1 MGIKGTELLAESLYR
16 AGVRFVVGKKDGALG
31 PCLSSLSAREGV
43 TAVTPRGDIS
53 GAFMAYGNTYYRH
66 HPAVIMASTPA
77 DMVNSLAG
85 MGTAWGD
92 KIPVLAITPRRD
104 RIPGFRLPGNAQEVF
119 LRPFSKWSGRIRRAA
134 EIPGAVGQAFR
145 EAGRG
150 CHGPVH
156 LDVDEDAL
164 GEVLDIP
171 EERLG
176 EYVAEGL
183 GDLEFRVIEGD
194 ERLIEKALELLQS
207 AERPLVVAGGGVVHA
222 QAWEEMDALVRA
234 LEIPA
239 TTSMAGEGSVY
250 GDNPYYI
257 GGPSYVGGESFHR
270 AVRRAD
276 VVMAVGASLGGLEG
290 FGRPPFWNP
299 DIRFI
304 QVDVDPVRIALNV
317 PAEVSILGDAKA
329 VLGKMLEMVGAGIY
343 KPNPLHKVW
352 LEHLLWVKKRWR
364 ERVEKEAH
372 GGWPVIHQGF
382 LAKTVKENCPED
394 TFFVI
399 DGGNTALWAGMFCMD
414 HKPKSALF
422 PAGMGTLGSGI
433 PLAIGIKAADPE
445 RPLVVM
451 QGDGSFLYNVQ
462 ELVTA
467 REMGLSFVVVIFND
481 GTWNM
486 IKGAQDLFFGARRFG
501 SMLGDIDYASIARG
515 LGCHGSRVVK
525 AEEIGPAF
533 REAMEV
539 GGPAVLDVV
548 TDPDNFPENLISFAV
563 VEFEG
568 VPINPL
574 RAVGIPK
581 MRIDRRLL
589 SRAKYGLNVLLDLD
603 LR

>member
-1 MGIKGTELLAESLYR
+1 MELKGYGLLAEALYR
-16 AGVRFVVGKKDGALG
+16 AGVRFVVGRDSDGLG
-31 PCLSSLSAREGV
+31 PCFSDMKRREGV
-43 TAVTPRGDIS
+43 IALTPKGDIS

-66 HPAVIMASTPA
+66 YPAVVLASTPA

-92 KIPVLAITPRRD
+92 KIPIFIITLKKERVT
-104 RIPGFRLPGNAQEVF
+104 GFALPGDAQRVF
-119 LRPFSKWSGRIRRAA
+119 LRPFCKWSGEIRKAVD
-134 EIPGAVGQAFR
+134 IPRVVGQGFR

-150 CHGPVH
+150 CHGPIH

-164 GEVLDIP
+164 RETVGLPAERVGEFVD
-171 EERLG
+171 R
-176 EYVAEGL
+176 GL
-183 GDLEFRVIEGD
+183 GDLEFRVVEGD
-194 ERLIEKALELLQS
+194 ERLIEKALKLLRA
-207 AERPLVVAGGGVVHA
+207 AERPLLLAGGGVVHA

-239 TTSMAGEGSVY
+239 TTSMAGEGCVY
-250 GDNPYYI
+250 GDNPFFI

-304 QVDVDPVRIALNV
+304 QVEVDPARVALNV
-317 PAEVSILGDAKA
+317 PVEVAILGDAKA
-329 VLGKMLEMVGAGIY
+329 VLAKMLEMVKAGAY

-352 LEHLLWVKKRWR
+352 LEHLLWVRKRWR

-372 GGWPVIHQGF
+372 GRWPVIHQGF
-382 LAKTVKENCPED
+382 LARTVKENCPEG

-414 HKPKSALF
+414 HRPKSALF

-467 REMGLSFVVVIFND
+467 REMGLSFVIVVFND

-515 LGCHGSRVVK
+515 LGCYGRRVTR
-525 AEEIGPAF
+525 AEDVAPAF
-533 REAMEV
+533 REALEA
-539 GGPAVLDVV
+539 GGPAVVDVV
-548 TDPDNFPENLISFAV
+548 VDPDNFPENLISFAV

-581 MRIDRRLL
+581 MKIDRRLI
-589 SRAKYGLNVLLDLD
+589 SRAKYALNVLLDLD

>member
-1 MGIKGTELLAESLYR
+1 MSLKGYELLAETLYR
-16 AGVRFVVGKKDGALG
+16 AGIRFAVGKEEGSLG
-31 PCLSSLSAREGV
+31 RCFSKLGEKEGV
-43 TAVTPRGDIS
+43 TTVTPRGDIS

-66 HPAVIMASTPA
+66 YPAVIMSSTPA

-92 KIPVLAITPRRD
+92 KIPVLAITVRRE
-104 RIPGFRLPGNAQEVF
+104 RVPGFDLPGNAQEVF
-119 LRPFSKWSGRIRRAA
+119 LRPFCKWSGRIRKAL
-134 EIPGAVGQAFR
+134 EIPGFVGQALR
-145 EAGRG
+145 EAGMG

-156 LDVDEDAL
+156 LDVEE
-164 GEVLDIP
+164 GVLQETVDVP
-171 EERLG
+171 AERLG
-176 EYVAEGL
+176 DFVDRGL
-183 GDLEFRVIEGD
+183 GDLEFKVIEGD
-194 ERLIEKALELLQS
+194 DDLIERALRLLQS

-222 QAWEEMDALVRA
+222 QAWEEMDSLVRA
-234 LEIPA
+234 LEVPA
-239 TTSMAGEGSVY
+239 TTSMAGEGCVY

-317 PAEVSILGDAKA
+317 PVEIPILGDAKA
-329 VLGKMLEMVGAGIY
+329 VLSRMLEMVREGWY

-364 ERVEKEAH
+364 ERVEREAH

-382 LAKTVKENCPED
+382 LAKTVKENCPEG

-414 HKPKSALF
+414 HRPKSALF

-467 REMGLSFVVVIFND
+467 KEKGFSFVVVIFND

-515 LGCHGSRVVK
+515 LGCYGRRVVR
-525 AEEIGPAF
+525 AEDIGTAF
-533 REAMEV
+533 QEAMEAD
-539 GGPAVLDVV
+539 GPAVLDVV
-548 TDPDNFPENLISFAV
+548 TDPDNFPENLLSFAV

-568 VPINPL
+568 VPMNPL

-581 MRIDRRLL
+581 MKIDGRLL
-589 SRAKYGLNVLLDLD
+589 NRAKYGLNILLDLD